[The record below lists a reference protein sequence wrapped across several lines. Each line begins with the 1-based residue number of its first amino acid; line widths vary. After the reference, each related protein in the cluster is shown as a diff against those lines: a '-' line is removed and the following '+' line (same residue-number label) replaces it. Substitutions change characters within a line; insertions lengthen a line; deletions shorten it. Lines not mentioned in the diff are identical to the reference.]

1 MDQIRVGLI
10 GSAFCSNIHAEA
22 FEEVANAQVTAV
34 CSRTRANV
42 EAFGRKWGVSN
53 IDTDYRKLLERKDVD
68 VVVVAI
74 PNDLHREVV
83 VAAAEAG
90 KQIIIEKP
98 LARTLD
104 DADQMI
110 AACKKNRV
118 KLMYAETIIFSPKY
132 VRAKKMADEGA
143 VGDVYLVKQGE
154 KHDGPHTP
162 WFYDVQRSGGGALM
176 DLGCHGI
183 EWARWMYGK
192 PKVKSVYAHL
202 QRVHHKKTTQ
212 GDDNAVCII
221 EFEGGAI
228 GMIEDSWA
236 KPGGMDDRIEIYGTE
251 GVIHC
256 DLLHGSSMRT
266 YSKKGYGYAVEKAG
280 DTQGWTFAVFEEA
293 HIYGFLHEMKHFV
306 DCILNDKQPSETG
319 EDGRVV
325 LEILYAAYESAA
337 TGRKIEWPYKPGR
350 TDVVPI
356 DVWLRA
362 NPSRPGTIST

>member
-1 MDQIRVGLI
+1 MDQIRVRLI

-22 FEEVANAQVTAV
+22 FEEVTNAQVTAV

-176 DLGCHGI
+176 DLGCP
-183 EWARWMYGK
+183 R
-192 PKVKSVYAHL
+192 
-202 QRVHHKKTTQ
+202 
-212 GDDNAVCII
+212 N
-221 EFEGGAI
+221 
-228 GMIEDSWA
+228 
-236 KPGGMDDRIEIYGTE
+236 
-251 GVIHC
+251 
-256 DLLHGSSMRT
+256 
-266 YSKKGYGYAVEKAG
+266 
-280 DTQGWTFAVFEEA
+280 
-293 HIYGFLHEMKHFV
+293 
-306 DCILNDKQPSETG
+306 
-319 EDGRVV
+319 
-325 LEILYAAYESAA
+325 
-337 TGRKIEWPYKPGR
+337 
-350 TDVVPI
+350 
-356 DVWLRA
+356 
-362 NPSRPGTIST
+362 